1 MYLALC
7 IRETQTRAFQ
17 WFREPRNSP
26 SWDRL
31 AVKMSTD
38 DGTTRSE
45 PTPIGVDGLPV
56 GYQRPFDPTL
66 MSFKDSILVFFS

>member
-1 MYLALC
+1 
-7 IRETQTRAFQ
+7 
-17 WFREPRNSP
+17 
-26 SWDRL
+26 
-31 AVKMSTD
+31 MSTD